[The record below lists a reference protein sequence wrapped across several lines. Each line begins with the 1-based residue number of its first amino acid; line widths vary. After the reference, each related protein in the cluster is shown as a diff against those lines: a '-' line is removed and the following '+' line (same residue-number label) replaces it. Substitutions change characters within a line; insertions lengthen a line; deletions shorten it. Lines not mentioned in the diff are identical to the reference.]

1 MLSLGSSLSRPSIS
15 KKSIVK
21 DNLALMHDYTNHGIH
36 QVSTGAAFFD
46 NSNTD
51 YITMGDVCDL
61 GTTDFTISYWVYLT
75 VAGSQF
81 IMGKRQGS
89 NDYWFFGTNSGGG
102 PRFLS
107 TVGGSTAQDLS
118 VSGGDPVPLRTW
130 THIAASFDRDGLEK
144 IYINGVERAS
154 DSCNATDIDNTG
166 DLTLGS
172 FYAGA
177 NHMDDGY
184 LCNVGIWS
192 GKALSQAEVKSIMWK
207 NYANLTSDE
216 KTSLVSWWNLD
227 EETNT
232 SGGAGTGGVKDHHGS
247 NHGTLS

>member
-192 GKALSQAEVKSIMWK
+192 GKALSQAEIKSIMWK
-207 NYANLTSDE
+207 NYTDLTSAE
-216 KTSLVSWWNLD
+216 TTSLASWWNLSENAND
-227 EETNT
+227 N
-232 SGGAGTGGVKDHHGS
+232 HGS
-247 NHGTLS
+247 NNGTLS

>member
-154 DSCNATDIDNTG
+154 DSCNATNIDNTG

-177 NHMDDGY
+177 NHIDDGY

-192 GKALSQAEVKSIMWK
+192 GKALTQAEIKSIMYK
-207 NYANLTSDE
+207 NYADLTSDE
-216 KTSLVSWWNLD
+216 KTSLVSWWNLNENAND
-227 EETNT
+227 N
-232 SGGAGTGGVKDHHGS
+232 HGS
-247 NHGTLS
+247 NNGTLS